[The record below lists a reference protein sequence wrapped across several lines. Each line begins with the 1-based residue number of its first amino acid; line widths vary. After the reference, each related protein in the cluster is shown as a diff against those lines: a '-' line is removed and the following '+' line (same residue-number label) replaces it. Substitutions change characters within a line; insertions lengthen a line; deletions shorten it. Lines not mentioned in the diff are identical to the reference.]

1 MTKRLLP
8 ENREHALG
16 TLGLLLMLLVAKLAE
31 CAHPS
36 QQTYLQRARA
46 FLARRAI
53 DGIAVIGWLVDRLP
67 DQAIRTVRESAV
79 VGNRPCVT
87 R

>member
-16 TLGLLLMLLVAKLAE
+16 TVGLLLMLSVAKLAE
-31 CAHPS
+31 RACPS

-46 FLARRAI
+46 LLARRAI

-67 DQAIRTVRESAV
+67 DPAMRTVRASAV